1 VGAYREDPVEAY
13 PVEAYPVEAY
23 PVEGLVAAAVVGPF
37 VAAAVV
43 VGPFVAV
50 VIALAVA
57 LSAQEPPFVDHGSRV
72 LRFSEIKS
80 FQSPAL

>member
-1 VGAYREDPVEAY
+1 MEAY
-13 PVEAYPVEAY
+13 PVEAYPAG
-23 PVEGLVAAAVVGPF
+23 GLVAAVVVGPF
-37 VAAAVV
+37 VVAAAVV

-50 VIALAVA
+50 VLAPAVA
-57 LSAQEPPFVDHGSRV
+57 LSAQEPPFVGHGSRV